1 MTNNKRKV
9 MSNKEIETKHKCKV
23 SSNDQ
28 KVTNNEQRE
37 TTKILKLAANK
48 RQ

>member
-1 MTNNKRKV
+1 
-9 MSNKEIETKHKCKV
+9 MSHKEIETKNKCKV

-28 KVTNNEQRE
+28 KATNNEQRV
-37 TTKILKLAANK
+37 TTKILKLATNK